1 MEKDSEG
8 FIKANNGKRIANEC
22 NETRGAVFYNPV
34 QEFNRDISICTI
46 REFNLLLREE
56 YDAKGKDF

>member
-8 FIKANNGKRIANEC
+8 FIKANNGKRIANET

-34 QEFNRDISICTI
+34 QEFNRDISICAI
-46 REFNLLLREE
+46 REFNLVLREE